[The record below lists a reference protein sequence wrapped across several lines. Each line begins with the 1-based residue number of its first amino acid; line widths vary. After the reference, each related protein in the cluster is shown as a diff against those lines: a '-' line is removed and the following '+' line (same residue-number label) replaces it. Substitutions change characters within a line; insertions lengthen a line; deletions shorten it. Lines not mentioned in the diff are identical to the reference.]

1 MTTITQHRITLAAA
15 LVLPCIAL
23 LTVLPVPGISS
34 TYAMLAALLIATVA
48 IGFNTWRNGQATGSM
63 GQLIY
68 ETETTSLTPAA
79 VRVVHESTSASRWA
93 AWQNRGDALAQTGRV
108 RALLALSLATTG
120 VLLLYAWIA

>member
-34 TYAMLAALLIATVA
+34 TYAMFAALLIATAA
-48 IGFNTWRNGQATGSM
+48 IGFNTWKNGQATGSL

-68 ETETTSLTPAA
+68 ETETTPLTTAA
-79 VRVVHESTSASRWA
+79 VRVHESTSASRWA